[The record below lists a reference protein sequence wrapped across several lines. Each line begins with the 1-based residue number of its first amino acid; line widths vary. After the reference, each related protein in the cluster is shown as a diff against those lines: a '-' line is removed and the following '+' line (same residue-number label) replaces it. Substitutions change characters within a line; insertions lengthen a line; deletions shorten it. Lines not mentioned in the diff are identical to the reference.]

1 VVSSGERDYTL
12 TRHSLDFMAVFSP
25 IQLIASVP
33 PLTRFFTLATVLLSL
48 FYLYLQWKSE
58 ATYPMPYLTL
68 VPGTSLFYPW
78 TFFTSVFVETTIYE
92 VCCHPHS
99 QPNDSRSDATFL
111 ARLHA
116 RRRPS
121 LSPLPRTALGCC
133 RDHKIHRSHGHF
145 FQYYRIRRKLDR
157 VCLVS
162 ECRPFSVSR
171 VAFDEPVLTI
181 YRYGMQYH
189 GQMALQVGVLVA
201 FTQLI
206 PEHQVQVF
214 GVFRA
219 RVKV

>member
-1 VVSSGERDYTL
+1 MPH
-12 TRHSLDFMAVFSP
+12 TRCL
-25 IQLIASVP
+25 
-33 PLTRFFTLATVLLSL
+33 
-48 FYLYLQWKSE
+48 
-58 ATYPMPYLTL
+58 
-68 VPGTSLFYPW
+68 TSLSYRAQVCSIHGHSSPPSLSRQPYMR
-78 TFFTSVFVETTIYE
+78 SVATQTLSRTTQ
-92 VCCHPHS
+92 VTP
-99 QPNDSRSDATFL
+99 RFL

-116 RRRPS
+116 HHRPS
-121 LSPLPRTALGCC
+121 LSPLPRTPLGCC

-145 FQYYRIRRKLDR
+145 CQYYRIRHELDR
-157 VCLVS
+157 VCPVS

-171 VAFDEPVLTI
+171 VALDEHVLTI

-214 GVFRA
+214 GIFRA